1 METLILQT
9 EQGTCANKI
18 HITAEAA
25 CQLSKLNRSHK
36 KYSDDQPSWSLYIPI
51 LHHSTGIAIQIFP
64 DPNPLDVDYNT
75 CLITVYKPTWKS
87 AMLQELWAGLP
98 VSGEFDQNWTG
109 GLNILADW
117 CI

>member
-1 METLILQT
+1 MTTVLILLVSGEERPTHTMETLILQT

-51 LHHSTGIAIQIFP
+51 LHHSTGISIQIFP
-64 DPNPLDVDYNT
+64 DPNPLDVPGQAHLEICNASR
-75 CLITVYKPTWKS
+75 VMSWFAS
-87 AMLQELWAGLP
+87 
-98 VSGEFDQNWTG
+98 
-109 GLNILADW
+109 
-117 CI
+117 